1 MDLEFAHY
9 LQFFFALV
17 FVIGL
22 IGLITLVMRHYGLG
36 GAIKLNARSR
46 DGRRRIAVVDA
57 VGVDARRRLIL
68 IRRDDVEHLV
78 LLGAHDDILIERG
91 IIPPKAEENS
101 EDTDNLPETATNPF
115 QAVVRTLR
123 NARQ

>member
-1 MDLEFAHY
+1 MDLDFAHY
-9 LQFFFALV
+9 LQFVFALV

-22 IGLITLVMRHYGLG
+22 IGLVTLVMRHYGLG

-78 LLGAHDDILIERG
+78 LLGAHDDILIEG
-91 IIPPKAEENS
+91 VIIPPEAEHNSDETENF
-101 EDTDNLPETATNPF
+101 PETKTHPF
-115 QAVVRTLR
+115 QAVIRLLR

>member
-9 LQFFFALV
+9 IQFFFALV

-22 IGLITLVMRHYGLG
+22 IGLVTLVMRHYGLG
-36 GAIKLNARSR
+36 GAIKFNARSR
-46 DGRRRIAVVDA
+46 NGRRRIAVVDA
-57 VGVDARRRLIL
+57 IGVDARRRLIL

-78 LLGAHDDILIERG
+78 LLGAHDDLLIERG
-91 IIPPKAEENS
+91 IVPPETDEIS
-101 EDTDNLPETATNPF
+101 EDVHSPPETEASPF
-115 QAVVRTLR
+115 RAVVRSLR

>member
-1 MDLEFAHY
+1 MDLEFSHY

-22 IGLITLVMRHYGLG
+22 IGLVTLVVRHYGLG

-46 DGRRRIAVVDA
+46 DGRRRIAIVDA
-57 VGVDARRRLIL
+57 VSVDARRRLIL

-78 LLGAHDDILIERG
+78 LLGAHDDILIEGG
-91 IIPPKAEENS
+91 IIPPKADNNS
-101 EDTDNLPETATNPF
+101 EDTENLPETKTHLF
-115 QAVVRTLR
+115 QAVIRSLR
-123 NARQ
+123 NAHQ

>member
-9 LQFFFALV
+9 LQFSFALV

-22 IGLITLVMRHYGLG
+22 IGLVTLVMRHYGLG

-46 DGRRRIAVVDA
+46 
-57 VGVDARRRLIL
+57 GVDARRRLIL

-78 LLGAHDDILIERG
+78 LLGAHDDILIEGG
-91 IIPPKAEENS
+91 IIPPKAEDNS

-115 QAVVRTLR
+115 QAVIRSLR